1 MLPLADVLKEGA
13 RGSNLEYNLNK
24 TPLAGK
30 SPVARDDQRTRHL
43 RIRLT
48 GSEADAIEAAA
59 RAGSVRVSDQVRA
72 MLFDGA
78 GRIPAPA
85 PARDA
90 ANLAEADRLRELK
103 RIGVNINQL
112 ARQLNAGGDAAA
124 DDLGRVLET
133 LRAWI
138 GDETASRRRR
148 Q

>member
-1 MLPLADVLKEGA
+1 M
-13 RGSNLEYNLNK
+13 
-24 TPLAGK
+24 
-30 SPVARDDQRTRHL
+30 ARDDQRTRHL

-59 RAGSVRVSDQVRA
+59 RAGSVRVSDQVRK

-78 GRIPAPA
+78 ERISAPA
-85 PARDA
+85 SARDEA
-90 ANLAEADRLRELK
+90 DLAEADRLRELR
-103 RIGVNINQL
+103 RIGSNLNQT
-112 ARQLNAGGDAAA
+112 ARRLNAGDAAA

-138 GDETASRRRR
+138 DTETATRRRR